1 MRHIHT
7 RSARIRALAEVP
19 TPTAISFTPA
29 ESNLSFV
36 SLKTAANSQLCGGK
50 AEQTVS
56 PKKETKV
63 QELEANYGSF

>member
-1 MRHIHT
+1 
-7 RSARIRALAEVP
+7 VP

-63 QELEANYGSF
+63 LELEANYGSF